1 MPLNRENFAK
11 FEERLIETLKGK
23 TPLLEVP
30 YYICLYRPKDELD
43 AIECF
48 DNLVLRLTQ
57 KGFSAETLSFSHL
70 MLDSL
75 SESGLLAPQIL
86 EEEEQTR
93 AELERSVRNTLPE
106 QIVDALKKKLAGKD
120 VSNCAVLMRVSALYP
135 FVHLK
140 YILQSIDNIIHC
152 TLVIPY
158 PSDIGTG
165 HILNEENDGSI
176 EYYRAEVVDLR

>member
-1 MPLNRENFAK
+1 MPLNREKFSK

-23 TPLLEVP
+23 TALLEVP
-30 YYICLYRPKDELD
+30 YYICLYHPKDELD
-43 AIECF
+43 VVECF
-48 DNLVLRLTQ
+48 NNMVLRLIN
-57 KGFSAETLSFSHL
+57 KGFSAEVMSFPKL

-75 SESGLLAPQIL
+75 SESGLLAPEIL

-93 AELERSVRNTLPE
+93 GELERSVRNTLPE
-106 QIVDALKKKLAGKD
+106 QLIDTLKKKLEDKD
-120 VSNCAVLMRVSALYP
+120 VSHCAVLLRVGALYP

-140 YILQSIDNIIHC
+140 YILQSIDNVVHC

-165 HILNEENDGSI
+165 HILNDTNEGSI
-176 EYYRAEVVDLR
+176 EYYRAEVVDLK